1 MSMDQNKIPISFDE
15 DNRIRILESEHFR
28 KTENLAEESTN
39 FVQSTRTLTCCSFGR
54 HFSLAEFINVSPLA
68 VTVAEI
74 GQFEKTADSLVDIL
88 SVQAGKIE
96 RQKLMVRR
104 PLAQSFSSA
113 FATDRQFSPN
123 TNCPP
128 HTHCRPA
135 TSRRSVCETS
145 ARASLKTAS
154 ASSKSSPPT

>member
-39 FVQSTRTLTCCSFGR
+39 FVQSTRALGCSFDR
-54 HFSLAEFINVSPLA
+54 HVSLAEFINVSPLA

-96 RQKLMVRR
+96 RQKLMVRLF
-104 PLAQSFSSA
+104 LAQSFSSA
-113 FATDRQFSPN
+113 FATDRQFLPTRIAHLTS
-123 TNCPP
+123 TAAPP
-128 HTHCRPA
+128 RPGD
-135 TSRRSVCETS
+135 RSAKQVRE
-145 ARASLKTAS
+145 RV
-154 ASSKSSPPT
+154 